1 MEKIIYDFGST
12 TVLGAKVVSEFKA
25 NIKGKPI
32 TIVARNDAPEIKC
45 EECGKMS
52 TQVCSQCIYDGAG
65 WLCDDCSEDHE
76 CGEDMM
82 LPVVNSPRVGVCG
95 YCG

>member
-1 MEKIIYDFGST
+1 M
-12 TVLGAKVVSEFKA
+12 LGAKVVSEFKA
-25 NIKGKPI
+25 NIKDNPI
-32 TIVARNDAPEIKC
+32 EILARNEAPGLKC
-45 EECGKMS
+45 EKCGKMA